1 MSVSPKLSA
10 RLQFL
15 ARVINRETTH
25 LRQTDQRLFAAKF
38 GIDDAKR
45 LADDADLAER
55 VEAFVSRFGRLQD
68 TIGDKLLP
76 LWREAVGEAP
86 GAVIDN
92 LDRAERLGLLASA
105 DMWLTLRRLSNQM
118 VHDYIE
124 DPVILAS
131 ALQSAH
137 DNLHLIT
144 GAASALLNDLRRRG
158 VDLPA

>member
-1 MSVSPKLSA
+1 MSLSPKLAA

-38 GIDDAKR
+38 GIEEVER
-45 LADDADLAER
+45 LADDAELAER

-68 TIGDKLLP
+68 TVGDKLLP
-76 LWREAVGEAP
+76 LWRQAVGENP
-86 GAVIDN
+86 GTMTDN

-105 DMWLTLRRLSNQM
+105 DLWLTLRQLRNQM

-137 DNLHLIT
+137 DNLHVIT
-144 GAASALLNDLRRRG
+144 DAASELLNDLRRRG
-158 VDLPA
+158 IGLPT